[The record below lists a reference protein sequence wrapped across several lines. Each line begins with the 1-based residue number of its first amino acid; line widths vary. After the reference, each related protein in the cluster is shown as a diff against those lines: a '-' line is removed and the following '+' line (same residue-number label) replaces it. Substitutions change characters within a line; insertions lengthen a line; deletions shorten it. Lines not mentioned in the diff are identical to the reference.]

1 MATSEDEKGPSQAHV
16 GLPSNGNNGPG
27 KPSAEHSEDI
37 ELAGER
43 GDNAHA
49 EAIAALSAEHREYL
63 LQRHGTLE
71 LDPIPGMGDADPYNW
86 TSSKV
91 CCPWF

>member
-1 MATSEDEKGPSQAHV
+1 MATSGDEKGPSQTHV

-37 ELAGER
+37 ELAGEHT
-43 GDNAHA
+43 DNAHA

-91 CCPWF
+91 YFH